1 MPGPPPK
8 RSEHRR
14 RANTPKSQQT
24 AALVKPE
31 GAVDAPPL
39 DLTDVHPMAAALF
52 ESIAGS
58 PEAQFFTPAV
68 WQRARVHT
76 LLLSNLLR
84 ADRPS
89 ANMYAALQS
98 DWQALLISPA
108 EQRRL
113 GIEVQR
119 VVADDDEAAADAT
132 VLDLKA
138 KLSGAG

>member
-14 RANTPKSQQT
+14 RANTPKSQE
-24 AALVKPE
+24 AAGLVKPV
-31 GAVDAPPL
+31 GAVDAPEL
-39 DLTDVHPMAAALF
+39 GLSDVHPVAQSLF
-52 ESIAGS
+52 DSIASS

-76 LLLSNLLR
+76 HLLSRLLNS
-84 ADRPS
+84 DRPS
-89 ANMYAALQS
+89 AQMYAALQG

-119 VVADDDEAAADAT
+119 VVEDTDEDAAAAT
-132 VLDLKA
+132 VLSLAA
-138 KLSGAG
+138 KLNDAG